1 MGGLD
6 SLRVSLLLAILC
18 FVVCNEVISSHISSE
33 ASFEETFLPKNKIN
47 IKMPGTSP
55 QEVSFLLI
63 NKILS
68 WLVVHLIEFTLNSI
82 RYIIELYN
90 ERYCGPRISSVI
102 VIASSLRTSS
112 WRFTRQEGDY
122 LVLQSTY

>member
-18 FVVCNEVISSHISSE
+18 FWVCNEVISSHISSE
-33 ASFEETFLPKNKIN
+33 ASFEETFLPKNKIS

-63 NKILS
+63 NKMLS
-68 WLVVHLIEFTLNSI
+68 WLVVHLIEFTLNS
-82 RYIIELYN
+82 LYN
-90 ERYCGPRISSVI
+90 
-102 VIASSLRTSS
+102 RT
-112 WRFTRQEGDY
+112 F
-122 LVLQSTY
+122 